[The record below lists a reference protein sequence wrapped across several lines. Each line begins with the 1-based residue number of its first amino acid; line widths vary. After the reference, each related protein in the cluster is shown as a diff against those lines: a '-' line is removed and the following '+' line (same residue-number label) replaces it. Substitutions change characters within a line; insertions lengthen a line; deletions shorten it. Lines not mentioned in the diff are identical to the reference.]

1 MQACIYSYPIGRV
14 AIATIVLKTEQPQSY
29 RLSHCSLEPGLIGNN
44 ETAGWYASTNRD
56 RSVEPPGETRRRG
69 YACVRTRACE
79 ILRPMQNPT
88 ERPRVRHSRARAQGY
103 VSASVYAAYA
113 GKDGTFLLERVA
125 RFSVFLFSSLFSSLS
140 SLFFFFALA
149 LKLVISFI
157 IYRAASLRVRR
168 CSQRVAGIAL
178 TPDAAKIASVS
189 FKGRLVDI
197 GTPSG

>member
-1 MQACIYSYPIGRV
+1 MPLAWPPMQACIYSYPIGRV

-88 ERPRVRHSRARAQGY
+88 ERPRVRHARARARKVTCLHLYTLHTQEKMGLSCS
-103 VSASVYAAYA
+103 SALRDLAFFSSPRFFPL
-113 GKDGTFLLERVA
+113 FLLFSFFSPSRLNWLYHLLSTERHPYA
-125 RFSVFLFSSLFSSLS
+125 
-140 SLFFFFALA
+140 
-149 LKLVISFI
+149 
-157 IYRAASLRVRR
+157 
-168 CSQRVAGIAL
+168 C
-178 TPDAAKIASVS
+178 DAARRGWRGS
-189 FKGRLVDI
+189 R
-197 GTPSG
+197 